1 MASTN
6 SLPAKDL
13 QKAILE
19 DGFFYA
25 EDPVVGS
32 RVDEIAQK
40 GFPFKTV
47 VGLDFCKI
55 NALDDEVGKETVF
68 CNRLYLINVL

>member
-6 SLPAKDL
+6 SLPAKD
-13 QKAILE
+13 QQEAILG
-19 DGFFYA
+19 DGVFYA

-32 RVDEIAQK
+32 RVDEIARK
-40 GFPFKTV
+40 GFPFKTE

-55 NALDDEVGKETVF
+55 NALDDEVGKECYF
-68 CNRLYLINVL
+68 CNRLYVN